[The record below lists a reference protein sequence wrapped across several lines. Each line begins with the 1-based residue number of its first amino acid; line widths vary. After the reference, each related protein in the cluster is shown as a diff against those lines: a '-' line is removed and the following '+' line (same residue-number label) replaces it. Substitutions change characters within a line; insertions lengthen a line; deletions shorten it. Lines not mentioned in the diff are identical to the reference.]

1 MCGCSSWLVFSKID
15 SLRGGLGIAGNLSK
29 TFLARIEIVA
39 WGLLWL
45 SGPMKWVL
53 TILAV
58 CVVAGCVAK
67 TQIPVPDTAMASRS
81 GHSLAT
87 LQRGHAVYVT
97 QCGRCHE
104 PMMPSKVSDED
115 WHVVVPG
122 MAWNAGISKAD
133 ESAVMKYLHAAR
145 LESR

>member
-1 MCGCSSWLVFSKID
+1 
-15 SLRGGLGIAGNLSK
+15 LGIAGNLSK

-39 WGLLWL
+39 GDLLWL
-45 SGPMKWVL
+45 SGFMKWVL
-53 TILAV
+53 MTMAM

-67 TQIPVPDTAMASRS
+67 TQIPVPDTAMAAGS
-81 GHSLAT
+81 GDSLET

-122 MAWNAGISKAD
+122 MAWNAGISKSD
-133 ESAVMKYLHAAR
+133 EAAVLKYIHAAR
-145 LESR
+145 